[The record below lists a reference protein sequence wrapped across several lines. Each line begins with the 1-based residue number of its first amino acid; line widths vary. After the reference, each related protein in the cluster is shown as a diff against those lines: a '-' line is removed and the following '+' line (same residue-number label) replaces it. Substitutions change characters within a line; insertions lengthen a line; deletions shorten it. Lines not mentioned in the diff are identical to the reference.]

1 MIARSVGATSVLML
15 TPCLSLSQDVSE
27 TDFEQGKFVLLLLSK
42 ISVNC
47 VLLFVVSD
55 GPVDDE
61 ALFDDNVTVLP
72 DEAELHA
79 RPLSL
84 RSL

>member
-1 MIARSVGATSVLML
+1 MA
-15 TPCLSLSQDVSE
+15 SL
-27 TDFEQGKFVLLLLSK
+27 LPLSK

-47 VLLFVVSD
+47 VILFVVSD

-61 ALFDDNVTVLP
+61 ALFDDDVTVLP

-84 RSL
+84 TGGN